1 MADVVWLLLPA
12 ASIIY
17 HLLVP
22 FAAAGADNTAVPS
35 SPSLPAPRPN
45 CPRKCGDV
53 DIPYPYGIG
62 DGCSWRGLYSLTCN
76 HSFNPPRPYEGNV
89 EVLGLSLETGEMRVL
104 ASVSSRCYKSYNA
117 TSQIITEVNTI
128 LMVSSQ
134 LLISTTRNEFTATG
148 CNTVALLSSSSYYT
162 GCITSCVS
170 VDAAAQDG
178 DKCTGLGCCQ
188 TSIPGN
194 LSNIAV
200 AWGKPR
206 NSNSV
211 WRYSPCSNAFVAEKG
226 WYDVIITIL
235 LYTLLESL
243 NVVN

>member
-1 MADVVWLLLPA
+1 
-12 ASIIY
+12 
-17 HLLVP
+17 
-22 FAAAGADNTAVPS
+22 
-35 SPSLPAPRPN
+35 
-45 CPRKCGDV
+45 
-53 DIPYPYGIG
+53 
-62 DGCSWRGLYSLTCN
+62 LYSLTCN

-104 ASVSSRCYKSYNA
+104 APVSSQCYNA
-117 TSQIITEVNTI
+117 TTQIITEVSTT
-128 LMVSSQ
+128 LKVSSQ

-148 CNTVALLSSSSYYT
+148 CNTVALLRSSGYYT

-206 NSNSV
+206 KNSNSA

-226 WYDVIITIL
+226 WYDVTI
-235 LYTLLESL
+235 
-243 NVVN
+243 